1 MPQMPTTFAL
11 ALVAVLGYVIGHRR
25 RVQLAVAESSNARR
39 EMKRAQA
46 VAKDLETIAATLRRH
61 LAQHHSS
68 IARFKARV
76 HELSSTGDEGDW
88 KDLCDEVEEI
98 LGPTIQLGMHI
109 SRAYDEIRQQ
119 SHQLMTFTETRTDQ
133 LTGVSNRRALDDTLK
148 SWIAMKQRYELHFS
162 IVLFD
167 IDHFKQIN
175 DEHGHLVGDQVLQ
188 KFAKLMDDAARET
201 DLVTRFGGE
210 EFVILMP
217 QTALHGAC
225 IFSERVRKLVETNL
239 AITVSG
245 GVAEAMDGESEER
258 LLERAD
264 EALYHS
270 KAAGRNLVSYHDGQ
284 QMQPVSE
291 ILGETPTE
299 EPAETAVVPT

>member
-1 MPQMPTTFAL
+1 
-11 ALVAVLGYVIGHRR
+11 
-25 RVQLAVAESSNARR
+25 
-39 EMKRAQA
+39 
-46 VAKDLETIAATLRRH
+46 
-61 LAQHHSS
+61 
-68 IARFKARV
+68 
-76 HELSSTGDEGDW
+76 
-88 KDLCDEVEEI
+88 
-98 LGPTIQLGMHI
+98 
-109 SRAYDEIRQQ
+109 
-119 SHQLMTFTETRTDQ
+119 
-133 LTGVSNRRALDDTLK
+133 
-148 SWIAMKQRYELHFS
+148 
-162 IVLFD
+162 
-167 IDHFKQIN
+167 
-175 DEHGHLVGDQVLQ
+175 LVGDQVLQ

-299 EPAETAVVPT
+299 LPAETTAVPS